1 MSHMARRFFKVMGCI
16 AALLTF
22 TTESTMANSLLL
34 MSPAQLAGN
43 WTFYPQ
49 GDEKQACTVQLIAE
63 QKTFSP
69 QVKCLETWLGETP
82 KSWSPTQDGLFLMGS
97 SGTALVH
104 MNRIEPGHYEVQ
116 LGAQK
121 ILVMVRAN
129 N

>member
-1 MSHMARRFFKVMGCI
+1 MSHLAYRLFRAVGCI

-22 TTESTMANSLLL
+22 TTESAMAKSLLL

-49 GDEKQACTVQLIAE
+49 DDVDQACTVRLIAE
-63 QKTFSP
+63 NRAFGP
-69 QVKCLETWLGETP
+69 EVKCLQNWLGEVP
-82 KSWSPTQDGLFLMGS
+82 QSWSPTPDGLFLMGED
-97 SGTALVH
+97 GTDIVH